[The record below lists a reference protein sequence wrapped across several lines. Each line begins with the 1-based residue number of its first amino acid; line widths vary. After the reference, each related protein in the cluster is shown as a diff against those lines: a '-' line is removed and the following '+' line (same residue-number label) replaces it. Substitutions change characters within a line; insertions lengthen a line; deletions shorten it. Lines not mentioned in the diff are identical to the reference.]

1 MKIGMVLLALS
12 LLTLCG
18 CGGGDDRS
26 TPTSGFDSVPVV
38 GDGPFTRV
46 RIAAFFP
53 VTLDITPDLTKETLL
68 DWAQKTFNEH
78 FGGDY
83 LDGSYGPYV
92 YRYYKRTGNYI
103 GFDGND
109 IYLLGPVS
117 DGELLYVGP
126 ILTFKCQVYSCG
138 TYSVKSTGEFVQNGN
153 IQNYLKR
160 LSGTKQM
167 GTEYFAGPNPFTKK
181 GFGAQVSSY
190 PDFSLAN
197 SFCEI
202 KFNADGSVSY
212 TTDGQGTVLFSYER
226 LSDSSGNSLLNQTT
240 ANGKILRLYSGG
252 SDVKGITISED
263 RYLDIYMDGLNV
275 SGVTRG
281 TGIKQ
286 PDGTPTY
293 MFKTFGITFGDFCSF
308 QVGYWSASSTSLFFS
323 NVISKVGSVSGYVG
337 GKAGAW
343 YDSNTNLPY
352 DCLRASGPPGS
363 GVASCRFEPI
373 PTF

>member
-1 MKIGMVLLALS
+1 MKIGLTIMAVCVLAIH
-12 LLTLCG
+12 G
-18 CGGGDDRS
+18 CGGGHLDS
-26 TPTSGFDSVPVV
+26 TPTSGFNSVPVV
-38 GDGPFTRV
+38 GEGPFARV

-53 VTLDITPDLTKETLL
+53 VTLDVTPDLTKETLL
-68 DWAQKTFNEH
+68 DWAQKTFNVH
-78 FGGDY
+78 FGGDF
-83 LDGSYGPYV
+83 LDGTYGPYV
-92 YRYYKRTGNYI
+92 YRYYKQTGNYI
-103 GFDGND
+103 GFNGND

-126 ILTFKCQVYSCG
+126 ISAFKCQVFNCG
-138 TYSVKSTGEFVQNGN
+138 TYSVKSTGEFIKNGN
-153 IQNYLKR
+153 IQNYLKK
-160 LSGTKQM
+160 LSGNKQI
-167 GTEYFAGPNPFTKK
+167 GTEYGVGPNAFSNK
-181 GFGAQVSSY
+181 GFAAMPNSY
-190 PDFSLAN
+190 PDFSLSK

-226 LSDSSGNSLLNQTT
+226 LSDYSGNSLINQITS
-240 ANGKILRLYSGG
+240 NGKILRLYHGK
-252 SDVKGITISED
+252 SDVKGIEIFED
-263 RYLDIYMDGLNV
+263 GYLDIYMDGFNV

-286 PDGTPTY
+286 PDGTSTY
-293 MFKTFGITFGDFCSF
+293 MFKTFGITFGHFCSF

-323 NVISKVGSVSGYVG
+323 DVISKVGAVTGYVG
-337 GKAGAW
+337 GKAGSW

-352 DCLRASGPPGS
+352 DCLRASGPSGS